1 MIYKTRGIILK
12 RSNLGEADRIVTIL
26 TEKYGKVRVVAKG
39 VRKTL
44 SKMAGHLEPFC
55 LTRLQMAEGRNLDI
69 ITSAEVEECF
79 FGVRS
84 DLGKTNACFYMAEVI
99 DKMVEVGDPHV
110 EIFDL
115 LCSALRHADL
125 LVEPLLIS
133 YFEIN
138 FLSEMGFSPE
148 LYHCTKCRE
157 AVTPT
162 KNNFDFS
169 LGGLVCESCGTYRTD
184 NIDNM
189 SSLSSDRPVI
199 AASFDRPVMAAPADR
214 AISDEAIKLIRLCL
228 KHRFQDIQKIKVTPA
243 LTREIKSL
251 TSHYLKHIHQKD
263 FKTAKYLV

>member
-1 MIYKTRGIILK
+1 MLYKTRGIILK

-55 LTRLQMAEGRNLDI
+55 LTRLQMVEGRNLDI

-79 FGVRS
+79 YGLRS

-99 DKMVEVGDPHV
+99 DKMVEEGEPHL

-162 KNNFDFS
+162 KNNFDFG
-169 LGGLVCESCGTYRTD
+169 LGGLVCEACGTYGVDNVD
-184 NIDNM
+184 NIAGA
-189 SSLSSDRPVI
+189 SSLSSDRPVM
-199 AASFDRPVMAAPADR
+199 AASADR

-228 KHRFQDIQKIKVTPA
+228 KHRFQDIQKIKITPA